1 MVEKIQ
7 IMCYNVVNSESLSF
21 RTIDCMRKL
30 QFISDWGGEIVNSLK
45 VNMFGA
51 FSISMGD
58 VSVCDTDNRSKKVW
72 SLLAYII
79 YHRNGTIKA
88 GELQSLLWSDNERE
102 MNSPGALKTLLYRAR
117 AELDKLWDGAG
128 KQLILYRN
136 NGYMWN
142 DSFEVEADYDEY
154 GRLEKAIAQNDEN
167 FLANS
172 LALLDL
178 YQGEF
183 LSRLN
188 SELWVIPISTYY
200 HNSYMSHL
208 VDVLP
213 LLLEEKRYGEI
224 LKFCSVASSL
234 DPFDENI
241 HCYWMRAY
249 IAMGE
254 HKKAVDIYRKLSD
267 RLLSE
272 LGVIPSQDTRA
283 IYHDAIKSSN
293 EFAISVEML
302 QDQLKES
309 NALSGALIC
318 EYDFFRVLC
327 HSMSRSVLRNGIAI
341 HLALIT
347 MRGKKVSERDTKRWE
362 KLQAG
367 LQDVIRCSLRRGDS
381 AARCS
386 ASQFVIM
393 LPRAN
398 YENSCMVCE
407 RVLKAYY
414 QKHSRLDAE
423 LRFDVFPIQV
433 DDKENLRWIDDSLP
447 N

>member
-1 MVEKIQ
+1 M
-7 IMCYNVVNSESLSF
+7 NN
-21 RTIDCMRKL
+21 
-30 QFISDWGGEIVNSLK
+30 LK

-51 FSISMGD
+51 FSINAGD
-58 VSVCDTDNRSKKVW
+58 VCVCDTDNRSKKVW

-79 YHRNGTIKA
+79 FHRNSTLKA
-88 GELQSLLWSDNERE
+88 SALQALLWSDNERE

-136 NGYMWN
+136 NGYSWN
-142 DSFEVEADYDEY
+142 NDFAVETDYDEY
-154 GRLEKAIAQNDEN
+154 DRLEKLISQKDEKM
-167 FLANS
+167 LEYS
-172 LALLDL
+172 VALLEL

-183 LSRLN
+183 LARLN
-188 SELWVIPISTYY
+188 SELWVMPLSTYY
-200 HNSYMSHL
+200 HNSYISHL
-208 VDVLP
+208 ADVLP
-213 LLLEEKRYGEI
+213 LLLEEKRYDEMI
-224 LKFCSVASSL
+224 SFCGVASSL

-254 HKKAVDIYRKLSD
+254 HKKAVEVYRKLSD

-283 IYHDAIKSSN
+283 LYHEAIKSSN

-302 QDQLKES
+302 QDQLKEN

-347 MRGKKVSERDTKRWE
+347 MKGKKVNEHDTKRWE

-367 LQDVIRCSLRRGDS
+367 LQDTIRCSLRRGDS
-381 AARCS
+381 ASRCS
-386 ASQFVIM
+386 ASQYVIM

-407 RVLKAYY
+407 RVLRAFY
-414 QKHSRLDAE
+414 QKYSRLDVE

-433 DDKENLRWIDDSLP
+433 DDKENLCWINNLNP